1 MAVNLPRAVQFQ
13 FIRQVR
19 RVEVDHC
26 SLRPHSVPLCP
37 LASPHENFFAVLPT
51 HSPSY
56 RFPRGKFMTADVAE
70 TVVIINERIE
80 LLAISSL
87 EEILIRRSTNST
99 VLRIYVSTSEQ
110 EYYLLSLFDR
120 VAI

>member
-56 RFPRGKFMTADVAE
+56 RFPRGKFTTSA

-80 LLAISSL
+80 LLVISSL

>member
-19 RVEVDHC
+19 QVEVDHC

-56 RFPRGKFMTADVAE
+56 CFPRGKFITSA
-70 TVVIINERIE
+70 TIVIINECIE

-87 EEILIRRSTNST
+87 KEILIRRSMNST
-99 VLRIYVSTSEQ
+99 VLRIYLSTSEQ

-120 VAI
+120 AAI

>member
-56 RFPRGKFMTADVAE
+56 RFPRGKFTTSA

-87 EEILIRRSTNST
+87 EVNSNST
-99 VLRIYVSTSEQ
+99 FNELDRIANICKYVGTRI
-110 EYYLLSLFDR
+110 LSAFFVR
-120 VAI
+120 

>member
-26 SLRPHSVPLCP
+26 SLRPHNVPLCP

-56 RFPRGKFMTADVAE
+56 RFPRGKFTTSA

-99 VLRIYVSTSEQ
+99 VLRIYVSTSQ
-110 EYYLLSLFDR
+110 EKYYLLSLFDR